1 MVDESAPRDASTR
14 GGASSR
20 EAGEDLCQRFVE
32 LLPVTGVS
40 ISVISGSGQS
50 TIGAS
55 DPIAARVEELQF
67 ELGEGPHWDAIH
79 TGQPVSVPDVRDGS
93 HSQWPVFG
101 TAALELE
108 IGALFAFP
116 LVMGAVTIGVVDMY
130 RSTPGALDVGTAS
143 RALSLASSTA
153 GPALRLAARSAGEDA
168 PAAGMA
174 VPEMRREVH
183 QATGMILVQLGTNA
197 TEAFSRLQ
205 AHAFSSGRT
214 IQYVA
219 HEVVMRR
226 LDFRGLAE

>member
-1 MVDESAPRDASTR
+1 MIDESARIDAENSGTAPPRQ
-14 GGASSR
+14 
-20 EAGEDLCQRFVE
+20 AGEDLCKRFVE

-40 ISVISGSGQS
+40 ISVIGRSGQS

-55 DPIAARVEELQF
+55 DPIAARVEEMQF
-67 ELGEGPHWDAIH
+67 ELGEGPHKEALR
-79 TGQPVSVPDVRDGS
+79 TGQPVLVPEMRGRD
-93 HSQWPVFG
+93 HSRWPVFG
-101 TAALELE
+101 AAARELE

-130 RSTPGALDVGTAS
+130 RSTPGTLDTRAVS
-143 RALSLASSTA
+143 VALSLAASTA
-153 GPALRLAARSAGEDA
+153 GPASRLAAQSAGQDA
-168 PAAGMA
+168 PTTGVA
-174 VPEMRREVH
+174 VPEIRREVH
-183 QATGMILVQLGTNA
+183 QATGMILVQLEMTA

-226 LDFRGLAE
+226 LDFRDLAE